1 MRALVG
7 GFGGRGWCGSEEGL
21 EGRKGAGRGMWGGQ
35 WIFSFLYLKEQFRNK
50 MNVTLLSCR

>member
-21 EGRKGAGRGMWGGQ
+21 EGRKGAGRGCGVDSG
-35 WIFSFLYLKEQFRNK
+35 FLVFY
-50 MNVTLLSCR
+50 T